1 MWVHRLEGH
10 HVSHPPAGVCVGLR
24 RALVHTTV
32 CQYCF
37 LVFTDLAQGASQHW
51 LLFNLVTTALL
62 GFLILLQV
70 PRALQ
75 WRPRRSARPSH
86 ELKLERQRIARDL
99 HDQVGSQ
106 LVHAIAMVDA
116 HNPAT
121 QPLAKALEHCLL
133 DVRLL
138 VDSMDG
144 DDDALIDRLARL
156 RHRIQPSLNQ
166 RGIALQWDVAF
177 AGAAAMPMGAPAR
190 ELTAIVQEAVSNV
203 LQHSGA
209 TAVAIRLRHVQDDA
223 TAAPGSCRSA
233 TTARACRPRR
243 SRGQD
248 AGHGIAG
255 MRQRAAKA
263 GGRLQLLPGPQ
274 GQGLCVQVTVPARS

>member
-1 MWVHRLEGH
+1 MFRTR
-10 HVSHPPAGVCVGLR
+10 PAAYALTCV
-24 RALVHTTV
+24 ALWFIQLCVNT
-32 CQYCF
+32 F
-37 LVFTDLAQGASQHW
+37 LVCSGQAQVATHQW
-51 LLFNLVTTALL
+51 LLFNLATTVVL
-62 GFLILLQV
+62 GILILLQV

-75 WRPRRSARPSH
+75 WRPRLSIRPSY

-106 LVHAIAMVDA
+106 LVHAMALVDSR
-116 HNPAT
+116 NPAM
-121 QPLAKALEHCLL
+121 QPLAKALEQCLL

-177 AGAAAMPMGAPAR
+177 SGAAPMPMGAPAR

-209 TAVAIRLRHVQDDA
+209 TCVAIGLRYVQDDDDGGA
-223 TAAPGSCRSA
+223 WQLQVSDNGKGLPESA
-233 TTARACRPRR
+233 RM
-243 SRGQD
+243 GQD
-248 AGHGIAG
+248 AGHGITG

-263 GGRLQLLPGPQ
+263 GGWLDLLPGLQ
-274 GQGLCVQVTVPARS
+274 EQGLCIRVTVPARS

>member
-1 MWVHRLEGH
+1 MFRTR
-10 HVSHPPAGVCVGLR
+10 PAAYALTCVALWFIQLCVNALLVCFGSEQV
-24 RALVHTTV
+24 AAH
-32 CQYCF
+32 Q
-37 LVFTDLAQGASQHW
+37 W
-51 LLFNLVTTALL
+51 LLFNLVTTVVL
-62 GFLILLQV
+62 GVLILLQV

-75 WRPRRSARPSH
+75 WRPRLSIRPSY

-106 LVHAIAMVDA
+106 LVHAMALVDSR
-116 HNPAT
+116 NPAM

-166 RGIALQWDVAF
+166 RGIALHWDVAF
-177 AGAAAMPMGAPAR
+177 TGAAAMPMGAPAR

-209 TAVAIRLRHVQDDA
+209 TAVTIALHHVQDKDGGA
-223 TAAPGSCRSA
+223 WQLQVSDNGKGLPAPA
-233 TTARACRPRR
+233 PT
-243 SRGQD
+243 GQG
-248 AGHGIAG
+248 AGHGMTS

-263 GGRLQLLPGPQ
+263 GGGLQLLPGLQ
-274 GQGLCVQVTVPARS
+274 GQGLCVQVMVPARS

>member
-1 MWVHRLEGH
+1 MFRTR
-10 HVSHPPAGVCVGLR
+10 PPAYALACV
-24 RALVHTTV
+24 ALWFIQLSINVL
-32 CQYCF
+32 
-37 LVFTDLAQGASQHW
+37 LVFTDLAQTAGQRW

-116 HNPAT
+116 HDPAT

-177 AGAAAMPMGAPAR
+177 AGDAEMPVGAPAR

-209 TAVAIRLRHVQDDA
+209 TVLAITLRHVQD
-223 TAAPGSCRSA
+223 AAGGAWLLQVSDNGRGLPA
-233 TTARACRPRR
+233 AALT
-243 SRGQD
+243 GQD
-248 AGHGIAG
+248 AGHGMAG

>member
-1 MWVHRLEGH
+1 MFRTRPPVYALACVALSFIQLIVNAWLIFADLEQ
-10 HVSHPPAGVCVGLR
+10 VTAR
-24 RALVHTTV
+24 
-32 CQYCF
+32 
-37 LVFTDLAQGASQHW
+37 HW
-51 LLFNLVTTALL
+51 LIFNVLISALL
-62 GFLILLQV
+62 ALLILLQV

-75 WRPRRSARPSH
+75 WRPRRSVRPSH
-86 ELKLERQRIARDL
+86 ELKLERQRISRDL

-106 LVHAIAMVDA
+106 LVHAIAMIDA
-116 HNPAT
+116 QNPAT
-121 QPLAKALEHCLL
+121 QPLVQALEHCLL

-166 RGIALQWDVAF
+166 RGIALDWDMAF
-177 AGAAAMPMGAPAR
+177 SGSSAMPVGAPAR

-209 TAVAIRLRHVQDDA
+209 SAVAIRLQQVTEGAERAWRLQVSDNGKGLP
-223 TAAPGSCRSA
+223 AAA
-233 TTARACRPRR
+233 LN
-243 SRGQD
+243 GQD

-255 MRQRAAKA
+255 MRQRAARA
-263 GGRLQLLPGPQ
+263 GGRLELLPGQ
-274 GQGLCVQVTVPARS
+274 GQGLCVQVTVPTRP

>member
-1 MWVHRLEGH
+1 MFRTR
-10 HVSHPPAGVCVGLR
+10 PPAY
-24 RALVHTTV
+24 ALA
-32 CQYCF
+32 CAALWLIQLCIN
-37 LVFTDLAQGASQHW
+37 LLLAFGNLSPVARNYW
-51 LLFNLVTTALL
+51 LLLNLVTTILL
-62 GFLILLQV
+62 GVLILLQL

-75 WRPRRSARPSH
+75 WRPRRSARPSY
-86 ELKLERQRIARDL
+86 ELKMERQRIARDL

-166 RGIALQWDVAF
+166 RCIALQWDVTF
-177 AGAAAMPMGAPAR
+177 GGGAEMPVGAPAR

-209 TAVAIRLRHVQDDA
+209 TALAIRLQQVHDAADDA
-223 TAAPGSCRSA
+223 WQLEVSDNGKGLPAAA
-233 TTARACRPRR
+233 LT
-243 SRGQD
+243 GQD

-274 GQGLCVQVTVPARS
+274 GQGLCVQVTVPVRS

>member
-1 MWVHRLEGH
+1 MFRTR
-10 HVSHPPAGVCVGLR
+10 PPAY
-24 RALVHTTV
+24 ALACAALWFIQLCINV
-32 CQYCF
+32 
-37 LVFTDLAQGASQHW
+37 LLIFTNLSPATSHYW
-51 LLFNLVTTALL
+51 LLSNLVTTVLL
-62 GFLILLQV
+62 GVLILLQV

-75 WRPRRSARPSH
+75 WRPRRSARPSY

-177 AGAAAMPMGAPAR
+177 ASGADMPVGAPAR
-190 ELTAIVQEAVSNV
+190 ELTAIVQEAVSNM

-209 TAVAIRLRHVQDDA
+209 SALAIRLQHVQDATGSAWQLQVSDNGKGLP
-223 TAAPGSCRSA
+223 TAALK
-233 TTARACRPRR
+233 
-243 SRGQD
+243 GQD
-248 AGHGIAG
+248 AGHGLAG

-263 GGRLQLLPGPQ
+263 GGRLQLLPGLQ